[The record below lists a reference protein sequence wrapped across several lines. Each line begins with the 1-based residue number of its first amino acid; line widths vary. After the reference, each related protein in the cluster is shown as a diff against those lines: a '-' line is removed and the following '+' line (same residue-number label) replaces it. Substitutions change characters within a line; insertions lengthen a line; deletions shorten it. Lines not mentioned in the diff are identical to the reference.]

1 MREYN
6 LALKWSKKI
15 TPNIMHL
22 AFVREDGEAFS
33 FTPGEFL
40 TFLFDTAEGL
50 KRRSYSV
57 ATIPGNSSEIEIAIS
72 YLQGGVASEALFNLK
87 PGETIKA
94 SGPFGRLILKPDEP
108 FKRYILVATGTG
120 VAPYRAML
128 PEIAQRLHNDPD
140 LKVVLLLGVQY
151 RTDLLYGEDFIA
163 FAAEHSRFDFRAY
176 FSRDDLNEQ
185 KAYEHKG
192 YVQTA
197 FNELKVNPEE
207 DVIYLCG
214 NPNMIDAAF
223 AQLTD
228 EGFSPKHV
236 RREKYISSN

>member
-140 LKVVLLLGVQY
+140 LKVVLSGGDMKY
-151 RTDLLYGEDFIA
+151 
-163 FAAEHSRFDFRAY
+163 FD
-176 FSRDDLNEQ
+176 
-185 KAYEHKG
+185 K
-192 YVQTA
+192 
-197 FNELKVNPEE
+197 ELK
-207 DVIYLCG
+207 IS
-214 NPNMIDAAF
+214 IF
-223 AQLTD
+223 AVSNIVTLGLNIVL
-228 EGFSPKHV
+228 EFNKLVKH
-236 RREKYISSN
+236 